1 MWGSSFSERKHPSL
15 LIWCSVGQPSF
26 FRLPILVLLVTQL
39 VLGPVAVGLAQQSQ
53 TASGAAGAPGPAGGA
68 GPKAG
73 SAGGSGGE
81 GGKGGV
87 SSMTPAEDMLPG
99 GQALSRAVV
108 PDQYVLGPGDG
119 LTVSL
124 WDELSNSYPV
134 RVTPDGK
141 INIPKVGDFTVKDL
155 TLTQVHAL
163 VQSAVSR
170 SFRNVRSTVSLTSL
184 RVFQV
189 LVLGEVEKPGPYTAT
204 PVKRVSDVV
213 TKAGGVL
220 SGGSQRYVQVQR
232 DGKVAAI
239 ADLPAFLRKGDESA
253 NPFVLDGDVIFVP
266 PMGDQ
271 RVFVYISEVQT
282 TPATGAFSENSVPYT
297 FELKKEERLSTVIT
311 QIGGI
316 SPWWDLEGVLVQRET
331 KEPEGIMRIPVN
343 LRRLFL
349 QRDESQDLVLEIGD
363 QIYIPAK
370 VRRVFLA
377 GSVRTPAAY
386 PYFPGRT
393 ADAYIAQAG
402 GASLVADFDRSF
414 IKRADG
420 TVEPYSGVTEID
432 NGDTIIVREKLFKTW
447 EDYFAVVGAIS
458 GAILS
463 LVGFYAVFTNF
474 GR

>member
-1 MWGSSFSERKHPSL
+1 MSS
-15 LIWCSVGQPSF
+15 
-26 FRLPILVLLVTQL
+26 
-39 VLGPVAVGLAQQSQ
+39 A
-53 TASGAAGAPGPAGGA
+53 
-68 GPKAG
+68 
-73 SAGGSGGE
+73 
-81 GGKGGV
+81 
-87 SSMTPAEDMLPG
+87 TPAEDVLPG
-99 GQALSRAVV
+99 GQALSHAVV

-124 WDELSNSYPV
+124 WGETSDSFIV

-141 INIPKVGDFTVKDL
+141 VNIPNVGDFVVKDL
-155 TLTQVHAL
+155 TLTQAEAL
-163 VQSAVSR
+163 ILSAVKR
-170 SFRNVRSTVSLTSL
+170 YFRNVRSTVSLTSL

-189 LVLGEVEKPGPYTAT
+189 LVLGEVGKPGPYTAT

-213 TKAGGVL
+213 GQAGGVL

-232 DGKVAAI
+232 DGKVAAV
-239 ADLPAFLRKGDESA
+239 ADLPTFLRKGDESA
-253 NPFVLDGDVIFVP
+253 NPFVRDGDVIFVP
-266 PMGDQ
+266 PMGNQ
-271 RVFVYISEVQT
+271 RVLVYVSEIQT
-282 TPATGAFSENSVPYT
+282 LATTGALNENSIPYT
-297 FELKKEERLSTVIT
+297 IELKQGEKLSNVII
-311 QIGGI
+311 QLGGV

-331 KEPEGIMRIPVN
+331 KEPEGT
-343 LRRLFL
+343 LRVQVDLQRLFL
-349 QRDESQDLVLEIGD
+349 QKDESLDLVLELGD

-377 GSVRTPAAY
+377 GAVRTPAAY

-402 GASLVADFDRSF
+402 GPSLVADLGRSF

-420 TVEPYSGVTEID
+420 TLEPYLGATEID

-458 GAILS
+458 GAIIS